1 MMTTVADVQQHKSS
15 FAYLK
20 FIIFC
25 FKLCS

>member
-1 MMTTVADVQQHKSS
+1 MTTVADVQQHKSS